1 MTPLGDRRAHA
12 RLEVVGSLVGRLE
25 WSEFVRALDISA
37 TGALVESPVPMAPNS
52 RQSLNLL
59 IGGEAIVVDAHVRR
73 LERRSRD
80 SNQPAYLIGLEFAS
94 PPQRLVQWVENFSSG
109 RAEGT

>member
-37 TGALVESPVPMAPNS
+37 TGALVESPVPMA
-52 RQSLNLL
+52 